1 MNASDQITKRIQ
13 ALDDWRGKRM
23 ARLRQL
29 VNKADKR
36 LTEEWKWDTP
46 VWSYKGNV
54 CSVGAFKDH
63 VGINFFK
70 GALLKDPK
78 RLFNG
83 GLEAKNSR
91 SIKLSEGDKLDEAA
105 FQDLVKAAVA
115 LNAGGK

>member
-54 CSVGAFKDH
+54 CSVGAF
-63 VGINFFK
+63 FK